1 MPLYEEY
8 GEGEYTELEE
18 MFESMSDDELDILEA
33 LESGEILPE
42 ELSVEEMG
50 IFTTLLGALPSI
62 VSGIGGLFGRGRAG
76 KRRPRGR
83 RVTLRPGCRVVCR
96 PTRIRRRR

>member
-18 MFESMSDDELDILEA
+18 IVESMSDEELDILEA

-50 IFTTLLGALPSI
+50 FITALLGALPS
-62 VSGIGGLFGRGRAG
+62 VVGTIGNVLKG
-76 KRRPRGR
+76 KGRRPARGR
-83 RVTLRPGCRVVCR
+83 RVLLKPGCRIVCSPR
-96 PTRIRRRR
+96 TRGIRRRR